1 MEPIIQNGGQP
12 AATTARPSKITS
24 VARWILYIL
33 VFLTPIFFI
42 PSAVVSFQNLKATL
56 LFSAVVITLFLFL
69 LSVLKTGKIEV
80 PTHYY
85 FFSILGVPLSVFLSA
100 LFSPSRATSFIGY
113 GFELDTF
120 AFIFSGFLLILLVAL
135 LFKNRISVLYSYVAL
150 ISSIGILGVVA
161 ITRFLFGNYLSF
173 FNYLGN
179 PTVTPVGVWN
189 NLAVVFGAG
198 AILTLITLEMLPVK
212 NLAKWLLR
220 FVLILSLVI
229 LAVVNFF
236 DVWIVLAIFSLIF
249 FVYALSFGATIMVG
263 SSSTDSNNRHIS
275 YHALAVL
282 IISAMFVIA
291 GGSLGSIISST
302 LNISQTT
309 VRPTWSVTYDI
320 TKQTLKEAPI
330 FGAGPNRFVNQWI
343 SDKPS
348 SVNQTDFWATEF
360 SYGVGLIPSFG
371 VTTGILG
378 ILAWLAFFG
387 FLVYF
392 GFKGIFADV
401 KDSFSR
407 FSITSSFLLS
417 LFFWVMAI
425 LYVPSVPVFILTF
438 FVTGMFVAALSQ
450 GGIISF
456 KTISL
461 VDKPKI
467 GFISMLG
474 LVLLLLVVVSTG
486 YIVVEKFIASIYYQ
500 EGVVV
505 LNTTGDLSQ
514 AGTYIVRALQLSPND
529 AYLRSL
535 ADVNISQFNK
545 IVNQSSKTTDQDALA
560 RDLQQTLGA
569 ALANLNAAKAYDA
582 TKYQNWLGLAN
593 VYDLMT
599 QVGVTG
605 AYDESRKAYDEVV
618 KRNPDNPGIDLAQA
632 RLELAKGDIDAAK
645 SFIGQALTKKPNYTD
660 AFFLLS
666 QIQVSDG
673 KVDDAIASVRQAS
686 LVDPNNQ
693 GIYFQLGLL
702 YYNKKSYSQAAGA
715 FEEAVK
721 IDNFYANARYF
732 LGLSYYQLNRNQD
745 AIAQF
750 EAIQKTNPDN
760 QEIAL
765 ILKNLQTGKSPFTN
779 AEPPVT
785 DQPQSREDLP
795 VSDSSTSNN

>member
-1 MEPIIQNGGQP
+1 METVIQNNSQP
-12 AATTARPSKITS
+12 VVSTVRPTKITS
-24 VARWILYIL
+24 VARWVLFIL

-42 PSAVVSFQNLKATL
+42 PSAVVSFQSLKATMF
-56 LFSAVVITLFLFL
+56 FSAVVIALFLFL

-80 PTHYY
+80 PAHY
-85 FFSILGVPLSVFLSA
+85 FFFSMLGVPLSVFLSA

-135 LFKNRISVLYSYVAL
+135 LFKNRLSTLYSHVAL
-150 ISSIGILGVVA
+150 ISSMVILGIVA
-161 ITRFLFGNYLSF
+161 LSRFLFGNYLSF
-173 FNYLGN
+173 FDYLGD
-179 PTVTPVGVWN
+179 PTVTSVGVWN
-189 NLAVVFGAG
+189 NLAVIFGAG
-198 AILTLITLEMLPVK
+198 AILTLITLEMLSVRK
-212 NLAKWLLR
+212 LARWLLR
-220 FVLILSLVI
+220 GALILFLII
-229 LAVVNFF
+229 LAIVNFF
-236 DVWIVLAIFSLIF
+236 NVWVVLAVFSLVF
-249 FVYALSFGATIMVG
+249 FVYALSFGSTIMVE
-263 SSSTDSNNRHIS
+263 SDSPDSGNRHIS
-275 YHALAVL
+275 YQALAVL
-282 IISAMFVIA
+282 IVSAMFVIA

-320 TKQTLKEAPI
+320 TKQTLKSSPI

-343 SDKPS
+343 SEKPS

-360 SYGVGLIPSFG
+360 SYGVGLLPSFG

-378 ILAWLAFFG
+378 IIAWLVFLG
-387 FLVYF
+387 FLVFF
-392 GFKGIFADV
+392 GFKGIFANT

-425 LYVPSVPVFILTF
+425 LYVPSVPIFILTF

-467 GFISMLG
+467 GFVSMLG

-500 EGVVV
+500 EGVIS
-505 LNTTGDLSQ
+505 LDTTGDLER
-514 AGTYIVRALQLSPND
+514 AGTYIVRAIQLSPND
-529 AYLRSL
+529 TYLRSL
-535 ADVNISQFNK
+535 ANINISQFNQA
-545 IVNQSSKTTDQDALA
+545 VGQSADTKDQDALA
-560 RDLQQTLGA
+560 RDLQQTLGS
-569 ALANLNAAKAYDA
+569 ALANLNVAVAYDG
-582 TKYQNWLGLAN
+582 TKYQNWMGLAQ
-593 VYDLMT
+593 VYGIMT
-599 QVGVTG
+599 QYGVTG
-605 AYDESRKAYDEVV
+605 AYDEARKAYGEVV

-632 RLELAKGDIDAAK
+632 RLELAKGDKDAAK
-645 SFIGQALTKKPNYTD
+645 SYIGQALTKKPNYTD

-666 QIQVSDG
+666 QIQVDDG

-702 YYNKKSYSQAAGA
+702 YYNKKSYSQAVGA

-721 IDNFYANARYF
+721 IDTQYANARYF
-732 LGLSYYQLNRNQD
+732 LGLSYYQLDRNED

-750 EAIQKTNPDN
+750 EAIEQTNPQN
-760 QEIAL
+760 EEVAL
-765 ILKNLQTGKSPFTN
+765 ILKNLQAGKSPFTG
-779 AEPPVT
+779 AVPPVT
-785 DQPQSREDLP
+785 DQPQNREDLP
-795 VSDSSTSNN
+795 VSDSSARSN